1 MHVSTYC
8 ELLCHAVNGFCDEE
22 TVLSKSGTTY
32 VWSET
37 LGGQSAMF
45 TCPFGEQVPVTRNC
59 SVGGVWSQFNETI
72 CGTSI
77 SGQLN
82 TLVDLFSN
90 VRR

>member
-1 MHVSTYC
+1 MLVLIVNYC
-8 ELLCHAVNGFCDEE
+8 RAVNGFCDEE

-32 VWSET
+32 VWPET
-37 LGGQSAMF
+37 RGGQSAMF
-45 TCPFGEQVPVTRNC
+45 MCPFGGQILVTRNC